1 MAKPGV
7 NINNIVCDFIM
18 ISLWFYHVAF
28 PAALGVG
35 SQGLFGPR
43 SGYRGTGGGKG
54 NPWESQVSRVFV
66 KSTLQELLKAGASPC
81 LQVAALVLVIG
92 FGE

>member
-1 MAKPGV
+1 MCVWIKYDQ
-7 NINNIVCDFIM
+7 IIM
-18 ISLWFYHVAF
+18 SLF